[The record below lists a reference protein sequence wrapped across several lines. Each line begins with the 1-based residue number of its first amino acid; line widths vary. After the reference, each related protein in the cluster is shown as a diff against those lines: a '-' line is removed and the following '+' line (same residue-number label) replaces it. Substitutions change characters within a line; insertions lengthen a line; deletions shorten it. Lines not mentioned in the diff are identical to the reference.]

1 MLINKKQLPFELTAG
16 LLLFFVAL
24 PLNIGVAIASGV
36 SPEQGIISG
45 LIGAVVAGSLSG
57 CGILV
62 SGPDAGVGVLLLEML
77 TKHGIASI
85 GALVLIAGSIQL
97 AIGLTK
103 TSHWFRMVS
112 PAVVNGML
120 AGMGL
125 LIICTQFHIM
135 LDDSPKDT
143 GLANLIAIPYAIKNG
158 LLVSEMNAHHIAA
171 MLGAVTITIA
181 CLWKR
186 IPIKAFRFAPPALV
200 AILTA
205 SIATIFLNLPVQKVS
220 LPDTLSVTL
229 FSGNITNFAKPFMD
243 PQIWMSAAILALV
256 LSAQTTI
263 TLNAIES
270 LSTVKKGY
278 KLDREFMA
286 QGMGNLLCGMVGAL
300 PVVGVLL
307 RSVTNLQ
314 SGAQTKIPNIFHGV
328 MMLVAIL
335 AFPKLLEYMPTA
347 ALAAVLVFIGFTM
360 TQQIW
365 QRTKPFMKEEKIIML
380 LTVVAIMVT
389 NLFTGIIIGLA
400 VAAAK
405 ELYQLTHLS
414 IRIRQNEHGVT
425 FMQLSGAATFL
436 HLPRLVAALEEWEAS
451 EELHVCLEKVTYID
465 HGCLQTL
472 IEWEAKHK
480 GKFFIDWENAQ
491 AVPGQNIFNTGEW
504 ATLSKSM
511 EYSK

>member
-1 MLINKKQLPFELTAG
+1 MAISKKQLPLELTAG
-16 LLLFFVAL
+16 ILLFFVAL

-57 CGILV
+57 CGLLV
-62 SGPDAGVGVLLLEML
+62 SGPDAGIGVLLLEML

-85 GALVLIAGSIQL
+85 GALVTIAGLIQL
-97 AIGLTK
+97 AIGLSK

-171 MLGAVTITIA
+171 LLGAVTITIA

-186 IPIKAFRFAPPALV
+186 IPHKAFRFAPPALI
-200 AILTA
+200 AILVA
-205 SIATIFLNLPVQKVS
+205 SLATVFLNLPVQKVS
-220 LPDTLSVTL
+220 LPDTLNVTFL
-229 FSGNITNFAKPFMD
+229 SGNFNNFAKPFLD
-243 PQIWMSAAILALV
+243 PQIWMSASILALV

-270 LSTVKKGY
+270 LSTIKRGY
-278 KLDREFMA
+278 KLDREFIA
-286 QGMGNLLCGMVGAL
+286 QGTGNLLCGLVGAL

-314 SGAQTKIPNIFHGV
+314 SGAQTKIPNILHGV
-328 MMLVAIL
+328 LMLVAIV

-347 ALAAVLVFIGFTM
+347 ALAAVLVYIGFNM

-365 QRTKPFMKEEKIIML
+365 QRTKPFIKEEKIIML

-389 NLFTGIIIGLA
+389 NLFTGIIIGLCM
-400 VAAAK
+400 AAAK

-414 IRIRQNEHGVT
+414 IKIHQVNEGVAIL
-425 FMQLSGAATFL
+425 QLAGAATFL
-436 HLPRLVAALEEWEAS
+436 HLPRLVSALEEWEES
-451 EELHVCLEKVTYID
+451 QELHVRLDKVTYID

-472 IEWEAKHK
+472 VEWEAKHK

-491 AVPGQNIFNTGEW
+491 TLPGQNIFNTGEW

>member
-1 MLINKKQLPFELTAG
+1 MISKKQLPVELTAG

-77 TKHGIASI
+77 TQHGIASI
-85 GALVLIAGSIQL
+85 GALVIIAGCIQL
-97 AIGLTK
+97 AIGLSK

-143 GLANLIAIPYAIKNG
+143 GFANLIAIPYAITNG
-158 LLVSEMNAHHIAA
+158 LLVSDMNAHHIAA
-171 MLGAVTITIA
+171 MLGAVTISIA

-205 SIATIFLNLPVQKVS
+205 SLATILLNLPVQKVD
-220 LPDTLSVTL
+220 LPNSLSVTFL
-229 FSGNITNFAKPFMD
+229 GGNFASFSKPFLD
-243 PQIWMSAAILALV
+243 PQIWISAAILSLV

-263 TLNAIES
+263 TLNAIEN
-270 LSTVKKGY
+270 LSPIKKGY
-278 KLDREFMA
+278 KLDREFIA
-286 QGMGNLLCGMVGAL
+286 QGMGNLLCGLVGAL

-335 AFPKLLEYMPTA
+335 AFPRLLEYMPRA

-365 QRTKPFMKEEKIIML
+365 ERTKPFMKEEKIIML

-389 NLFTGIIIGLA
+389 NLFTGIIIGLC

-414 IRIRQNEHGVT
+414 IKVFPADRGVAI
-425 FMQLSGAATFL
+425 MQLAGAATFL
-436 HLPRLVAALEEWEAS
+436 HLPRLVAALEEWEES
-451 EELHVCLEKVTYID
+451 EELHVRLDKVTYID

-472 IEWEAKHK
+472 VEWEAKHK
-480 GKFFIDWENAQ
+480 GKFFIDWENA
-491 AVPGQNIFNTGEW
+491 ALPGQNVFNTGEW
-504 ATLSKSM
+504 ATLGKSM